1 MVFLP
6 LWTLIGTDMKP
17 KSAVAPVSG
26 RSLNRDELCVILEPT
41 WALLVTWAKTIP
53 YDFLLLT
60 TKVF

>member
-6 LWTLIGTDMKP
+6 LWTLIGTDVKP

-41 WALLVTWAKTIP
+41 WALLVT
-53 YDFLLLT
+53 
-60 TKVF
+60 